1 MGGPQRLSFPRYY
14 GAMDEECL
22 KKKKF
27 IVSSASG
34 IEVAIDFLNPA
45 YKLSEM
51 TPDVTTGNTGR
62 LQLLRIDPIP
72 AGLPAFCV
80 RIGHDDHEA
89 IDVDLIGDKAQR
101 LAFARK
107 APGYVGHK
115 TDRLETDPRSYKL
128 DIAVPSV
135 GRILSGTLTMKGVGL
150 GLRLGFD
157 SLAETLT
164 DAVVTRAGDNPAE
177 D

>member
-1 MGGPQRLSFPRYY
+1 MSQ
-14 GAMDEECL
+14 
-22 KKKKF
+22 KKNL
-27 IVSSASG
+27 SSAAHREL
-34 IEVAIDFLNPA
+34 EVAIDFLNPA

-115 TDRLETDPRSYKL
+115 TDRLETD
-128 DIAVPSV
+128 
-135 GRILSGTLTMKGVGL
+135 T
-150 GLRLGFD
+150 
-157 SLAETLT
+157 
-164 DAVVTRAGDNPAE
+164 
-177 D
+177 